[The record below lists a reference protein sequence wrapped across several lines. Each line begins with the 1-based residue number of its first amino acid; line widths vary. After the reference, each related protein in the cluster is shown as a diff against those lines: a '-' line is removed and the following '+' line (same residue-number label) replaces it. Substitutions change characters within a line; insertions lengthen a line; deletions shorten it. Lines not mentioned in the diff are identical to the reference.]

1 MSDFLPFM
9 KNVLTPLAKRILIR
23 LGLRATSGTDVA
35 IQKRTFW
42 IRNDCIDNVEQRNGR
57 YHENS

>member
-1 MSDFLPFM
+1 MSAGLPFM

-23 LGLRATSGTDVA
+23 LALRANSGTDVA

-42 IRNDCIDNVEQRNGR
+42 IRNDCSDNVEQRNGR

>member
-1 MSDFLPFM
+1 MSAGLPFM
-9 KNVLTPLAKRILIR
+9 KNVLTSLAKRVLIP

-35 IQKRTFW
+35 IQKKTFW
-42 IRNDCIDNVEQRNGR
+42 IRNDCNDNVEQRNGR